1 MNYEGKIWR
10 ILTNMWTLVAI
21 AVFAFD
27 FFSGNHFDASA
38 GAVSA
43 IYIAVLSI
51 YVGTK
56 EFERWN
62 ANYARQYYGEAYII
76 IWTIFVIAAA
86 AIAPFSNGHFRIP
99 PGLVVVYTV
108 ILSIFAIS
116 RRSKTL
122 YLRKRIKRRK
132 PLAKIK
138 KYVKVKKRQI
148 KKAKKNKKR

>member
-10 ILTNMWTLVAI
+10 ILTNLWTFVAI
-21 AVFAFD
+21 LLFVFD
-27 FFSGNHFDASA
+27 FVSNNRFDASA

-56 EFERWN
+56 EFERWHADY
-62 ANYARQYYGEAYII
+62 ANCYYGEMYII
-76 IWTIFVIAAA
+76 IWTIFVIIACV
-86 AIAPFSNGHFRIP
+86 IAPFSEGYFRIP

-116 RRSKTL
+116 RRSKIL
-122 YLRKRIKRRK
+122 YFRRRSKLDK

-138 KYVKVKKRQI
+138 KYVKVRKRKK
-148 KKAKKNKKR
+148 

>member
-10 ILTNMWTLVAI
+10 ILTNIWTLVAI
-21 AVFAFD
+21 VIFVFD
-27 FFSGNHFDASA
+27 FVSNNRYDASA

-43 IYIAVLSI
+43 VYIAVLSI

-56 EFERWN
+56 EFERWQ
-62 ANYARQYYGEAYII
+62 ANYARNYYGEMYII
-76 IWTIFVIAAA
+76 IWTIFVIIVC
-86 AIAPFSNGHFRIP
+86 AIAPFSGGHFRIP

-122 YLRKRIKRRK
+122 YFRRQAK
-132 PLAKIK
+132 TKTPLAKFK
-138 KYVKVKKRQI
+138 RYVKVNKRKKR
-148 KKAKKNKKR
+148 